1 MTEVLA
7 AVPTTPAPAPAP
19 AAPVRPASRW
29 RVWLPALPFALLAL
43 LTVVARLV
51 VPFDPETVVAPANLE
66 PGGAH
71 LFGTDATG
79 MDVFSRTVA
88 ATQVNLVMAVLVTIM
103 ATAIG
108 LALGLV
114 LGMNE
119 AAGGVRG
126 LLGRGMNRFTDL
138 TDAVPPLIVGVVVVG
153 LFGPSI
159 VSLSV
164 ALALILMPNQVRLT
178 RAEVLKVRGDAY
190 VDAARMAGLTPWQV
204 MVRHVLPNSARPA
217 IENSS
222 NIFGVS
228 IIVSASL
235 GFLGVG
241 LNPPTPEWGVMI
253 STGMSDVML
262 GGWWTT
268 LFPALALCVAVASAA
283 LLTGVITRLTRSPG
297 H

>member
-1 MTEVLA
+1 MTEVLV
-7 AVPTTPAPAPAP
+7 AVPTPVAATAPRRGAPA
-19 AAPVRPASRW
+19 W
-29 RVWLPALPFALLAL
+29 RTWLPALPFAVLVL
-43 LTVVARLV
+43 LTIVARWV
-51 VPFDPETVVAPANLE
+51 VPFDPETVVAPANLA
-66 PGGAH
+66 PDGTH
-71 LFGTDATG
+71 LFGTDSTG
-79 MDVFSRTVA
+79 MDVFSRTIA
-88 ATQVNLVMAVLVTIM
+88 AAQVNLVMAVLVTLM

-108 LALGLV
+108 LVLGLV

-119 AAGGVRG
+119 AAGGARG
-126 LLGRGMNRFTDL
+126 LFGRGMTRFTDL

-153 LFGPSI
+153 LFGPSL

-190 VDAARMAGLTPWQV
+190 VDAARMAGLLPWQV
-204 MVRHVLPNSARPA
+204 MIRHVLPNSARPA

-222 NIFGVS
+222 NVFGVS

-253 STGMSDVML
+253 SNGISDVML

-268 LFPALALCVAVASAA
+268 LFPALALCAAVSSAA

-297 H
+297 Q

>member
-1 MTEVLA
+1 MIEVLA
-7 AVPTTPAPAPAP
+7 AVPTATAPTRA
-19 AAPVRPASRW
+19 RRASTW
-29 RVWLPALPFALLAL
+29 GTWLPALPFALLVL
-43 LTVVARLV
+43 LTIVARWV
-51 VPFDPETVVAPANLE
+51 VPFDPETVVAPANLA
-66 PGGAH
+66 PDGTH
-71 LFGTDATG
+71 LFGTDSTG
-79 MDVFSRTVA
+79 MDVFSRTIA
-88 ATQVNLVMAVLVTIM
+88 ATQVNLVMAVLVTLM

-108 LALGLV
+108 LTLGLV

-119 AAGGVRG
+119 AAGGARG
-126 LLGRGMNRFTDL
+126 LFGRGMTRFTDL

-153 LFGPSI
+153 LFGPSL

-190 VDAARMAGLTPWQV
+190 VDAARMAGLFPWQV

-253 STGMSDVML
+253 SNGISDVML

-268 LFPALALCVAVASAA
+268 LFPALALCVAVSSAA

>member
-1 MTEVLA
+1 MTEVLV
-7 AVPTTPAPAPAP
+7 AVPTPVAATTPH
-19 AAPVRPASRW
+19 RGASTR
-29 RVWLPALPFALLAL
+29 RTWLPAVPFAVLVL
-43 LTVVARLV
+43 LTIVARWV
-51 VPFDPETVVAPANLE
+51 VPFDPETVVAPANLA
-66 PGGAH
+66 PGGSH
-71 LFGTDATG
+71 LFGTDSTG
-79 MDVFSRTVA
+79 MDVFSRTIA
-88 ATQVNLVMAVLVTIM
+88 ATRVNLVMAVLVTLM
-103 ATAIG
+103 ATAVG
-108 LALGLV
+108 LVLGLV

-119 AAGGVRG
+119 AAGGGRG
-126 LLGRGMNRFTDL
+126 LFGRGMTRFVDL

-153 LFGPSI
+153 LFGPSL

-178 RAEVLKVRGDAY
+178 RAEVLKVRGEAY
-190 VDAARMAGLTPWQV
+190 VDAARMAGLLPWQV

-222 NIFGVS
+222 NVFGVS
-228 IIVSASL
+228 VIVSASL
-235 GFLGVG
+235 GFLGIG

-253 STGMSDVML
+253 SNGISDVML

-268 LFPALALCVAVASAA
+268 LFPALALCAAVSSAA

>member
-1 MTEVLA
+1 MTEALV
-7 AVPTTPAPAPAP
+7 AVPPSVTATTP
-19 AAPVRPASRW
+19 RRGASAW
-29 RVWLPALPFALLAL
+29 RTWLPAGPFAVFVL
-43 LTVVARLV
+43 LTIVARWV
-51 VPFDPETVVAPANLE
+51 VPFDPETVVAPANLA

-71 LFGTDATG
+71 AFGTDSTG
-79 MDVFSRTVA
+79 MDVFSRTIA
-88 ATQVNLVMAVLVTIM
+88 ATRVNLVMAVLVTLM
-103 ATAIG
+103 ATVTG
-108 LALGLV
+108 LVLGLV

-126 LLGRGMNRFTDL
+126 LVGRGMTRFTDL

-153 LFGPSI
+153 LFGPSL

-190 VDAARMAGLTPWQV
+190 VDAARMAGLLPWQV

-222 NIFGVS
+222 NVFGVS

-253 STGMSDVML
+253 SSGISDVML

-268 LFPALALCVAVASAA
+268 LFPAIALCAAVSSAA
-283 LLTGVITRLTRSPG
+283 LLAGVITRLTRSPG

>member
-1 MTEVLA
+1 MSEVLA
-7 AVPTTPAPAPAP
+7 AVPAVAPATP
-19 AAPVRPASRW
+19 RTSFRW
-29 RVWLPALPFALLAL
+29 RTWLPALPFALLVL
-43 LTVVARLV
+43 LTVVARWV

-71 LFGTDATG
+71 LFGTDSTG
-79 MDVFSRTVA
+79 MDVFSRTIA
-88 ATQVNLVMAVLVTIM
+88 ATQVNLVMAVLVTLM
-103 ATAIG
+103 ATAVG
-108 LALGLV
+108 LVLGLV

-119 AAGGVRG
+119 AAGGARG

-153 LFGPSI
+153 LFGPSL

-190 VDAARMAGLTPWQV
+190 VDAARMAGLFPWQV

-217 IENSS
+217 IENGS

-253 STGMSDVML
+253 SNGISDVML

-268 LFPALALCVAVASAA
+268 LFPALALCVAVSSAA